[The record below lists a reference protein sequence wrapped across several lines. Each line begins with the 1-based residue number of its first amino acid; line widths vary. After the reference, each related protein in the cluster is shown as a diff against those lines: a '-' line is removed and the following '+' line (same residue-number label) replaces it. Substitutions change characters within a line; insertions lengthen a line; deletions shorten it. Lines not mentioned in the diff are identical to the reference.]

1 MMVVLTIAIAA
12 LYALPNIYG
21 EDPAIQITGARGA
34 SVNMSTLDSVTQA
47 LDQKSLSYKSI
58 ALEDGSILVRFND
71 TDAQISARDVI
82 NEALGRDNI
91 VALNLAPATPNWLDS
106 IGAAPLKL
114 GLDLRG
120 GVHLPCWRC
129 CRGQVRC
136 GAAIECRTFCVQ
148 YCFFPWPSLSRSLDL
163 W

>member
-1 MMVVLTIAIAA
+1 MMVVFTIAIAA

-47 LDQKSLSYKSI
+47 LEKKSLSYKSI

-71 TDAQISARDVI
+71 PDAQISAKDVI

-91 VALNLAPATPNWLDS
+91 VALNLAPATPTHPHTGHIAHSSTDDS
-106 IGAAPLKL
+106 LYEGNSYPKDQQ
-114 GLDLRG
+114 GL
-120 GVHLPCWRC
+120 
-129 CRGQVRC
+129 
-136 GAAIECRTFCVQ
+136 
-148 YCFFPWPSLSRSLDL
+148 
-163 W
+163 